1 METIQKPSS
10 SAQSKHFTNVGF
22 GEKAKHLEGN
32 IHTAVTVDHV
42 DKVTPSMNDISRGAK
57 WTPSE
62 LERLTKSGA
71 TQAQINKLAEA
82 LPLRVLMSKALK
94 KRGLPVPPDISDLL
108 NSFYTNVIKT
118 SSVGKHFQYVEGNPI
133 IYKMH
138 ASAAVVSSLV
148 DLVPAATN
156 FVNAA
161 MSKESGVND
170 AQLIQD
176 AKDIKDFINAKAQ
189 GLPTENIGVGKT
201 ATVSPWIIGGILVI
215 LVILAAKYL

>member
-1 METIQKPSS
+1 METIQK
-10 SAQSKHFTNVGF
+10 QSFSGSTKHFTNVGF
-22 GEKAKHLEGN
+22 GNKARHLEGN

-42 DKVTPSMNDISRGAK
+42 DKVTPSMNSISKGAK
-57 WTPSE
+57 WNPGE
-62 LERLTKSGA
+62 LDRLTKAGA

-82 LPLRVLMSKALK
+82 LPLRVLMGNALK

-118 SSVGKHFQYVEGNPI
+118 SPVGKHFQYVEGNPM

-138 ASAAVVSSLV
+138 ASSAVVASLV

-201 ATVSPWIIGGILVI
+201 ATISPWIIGGIVVI
-215 LVILAAKYL
+215 VIIFIAKKL